1 MRRREDSP
9 KDGLDSVSAP
19 GSQLLHSIDQ
29 LSSRPLVSWTLLI
42 ADLAW
47 VVLSVAFGF
56 PSRLETIFQTLVAA
70 LTLALVFVIQHTQAR
85 EQLVTQRKLD
95 EILQALP
102 RADNAV
108 IGLEDATDGELAS
121 VHNEHR
127 ALREEATGSATPIP
141 GAPWPEAHH
150 PGSGT

>member
-1 MRRREDSP
+1 MT
-9 KDGLDSVSAP
+9 GGP
-19 GSQLLHSIDQ
+19 GSSRGSRPLHVIDQ
-29 LSSRPLVSWTLLI
+29 LTSRPGVAWTLLCL
-42 ADLAW
+42 DLAW

-56 PSRLETIFQTLVAA
+56 PNRVETIFQTLVAA

-108 IGLEDATDGELAS
+108 IGLEDATDTQLAALHDDHRQLRHQATERS
-121 VHNEHR
+121 V
-127 ALREEATGSATPIP
+127 
-141 GAPWPEAHH
+141 
-150 PGSGT
+150 